1 MFLMFADFFFFLII
15 MFAGFVI
22 LLLLFY
28 FFFFFFLFLNVGWIC
43 NVVGFICEQQPFECL
58 FQLEVNFRCLFFCYF
73 KVNEP
78 IMGCLYFLYYF

>member
-1 MFLMFADFFFFLII
+1 
-15 MFAGFVI
+15 MFAGFVMV
-22 LLLLFY
+22 LLLFS
-28 FFFFFFLFLNVGWIC
+28 FFFLFFIFLNVGWIC